1 MCYKAPGPR
10 CAYHTQK
17 DIRKTEE
24 ELAAAQ
30 EAGAS
35 PAKIKELEEKL
46 KKNLYLYS
54 ITRKARRELQQDIV
68 DNGDPDGSKAKD
80 LEAREKAYSDLRTL
94 VVPRKEKVARTPRP
108 RKASNGN
115 DTLAQ
120 NRKTVIRELGVAAGL
135 NGHDL
140 ATLSGLS
147 TRDFATVMEGDLSIH
162 DATSFHEAF
171 SWGQWNQHEMPEDL
185 KRLLTNG
192 IILGNAIKAN
202 HYNGVKLSKSDIVW
216 AGEKKV
222 ARGDAPQDLIIA
234 NDLWSLKANSNIL
247 KNGSP
252 KDFYNTVF
260 VSNEF
265 QKTLHPLR
273 DLNVAVYE
281 EQFAKLAKEH
291 NEKYPNT
298 KIPTDWTEWK
308 SKRDFTDMGWSSEHD
323 ATRCK
328 KIAMERMKNTEIY
341 VTAKTTINEAAAKAF
356 KERLPS
362 DLSKIKVGELM
373 GYNSDFFYGSIDD
386 KGKLLTGKV
395 PNAAFMNEH
404 IHVDKVWFTN
414 VKQLNIFIDLRNKHN
429 EIFTMQNEVRYSHGQ
444 FVSNPEVKRKQAA
457 GSDIVKFMRG

>member
-10 CAYHTQK
+10 CAYHTK
-17 DIRKTEE
+17 KEIVRINKALANAVEE
-24 ELAAAQ
+24 
-30 EAGAS
+30 GMS
-35 PAKIKELEEKL
+35 SAKVKELQEKL
-46 KKNLYLYS
+46 KENLYLYS
-54 ITRKARRELQQDIV
+54 ITRKARNDLKQDIA
-68 DNGDPDGSKAKD
+68 DNGDPDGRKAQD
-80 LEAREKAYSDLRTL
+80 LEAREKAYNDLRAL
-94 VVPRKEKVARTPRP
+94 VVPRKEKVAKP
-108 RKASNGN
+108 RKSSNGEGK
-115 DTLAQ
+115 LEQ

-147 TRDFATVMEGDLSIH
+147 AKDFATVMEGDLSIH
-162 DATSFHEAF
+162 DETSFHEAF
-171 SWGQWNQHEMPEDL
+171 SWGQWNKNEMPEDL
-185 KRLLTNG
+185 KFLLANG
-192 IILGNAIKAN
+192 IVLGNQIKAN
-202 HYNGVKLSKSDIVW
+202 HYSGVKLSKSDIVW

-328 KIAMERMKNTEIY
+328 KIAMERMKNTDIY

-373 GYNSDFFYGSIDD
+373 GYNSEFFYGSIDD

-395 PNAAFMNEH
+395 PNATFMNEH
-404 IHVDKVWFTN
+404 IHVNKVWFTN
-414 VKQLNIFIDLRNKHN
+414 AKQLNIFIDLRNKHN

-444 FVSNPEVKRKQAA
+444 FVSNPEVKRKQVA